1 MMRLH
6 TLEISPRSVRIDGQN
21 IICEES
27 GPRVHSLG
35 EDLQIVHIPVLAR
48 TVTITGDTHHPDAG
62 TPIYDQ
68 LLQERK
74 EREGQA

>member
-21 IICEES
+21 ITCEES
-27 GPRVHSLG
+27 GPRVDPLG
-35 EDLQIVHIPVLAR
+35 ADLQIVHIPVLAQ
-48 TVTITGDTHHPDAG
+48 TVTLTGDTHARDAG

-68 LLQERK
+68 LLQERE
-74 EREGQA
+74 ERE